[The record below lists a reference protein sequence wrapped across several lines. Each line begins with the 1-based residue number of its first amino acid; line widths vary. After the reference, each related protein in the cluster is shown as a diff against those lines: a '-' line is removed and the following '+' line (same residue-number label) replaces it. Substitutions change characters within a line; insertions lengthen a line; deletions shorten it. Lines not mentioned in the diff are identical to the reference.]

1 MAFKLPK
8 LPFSKDGIKGFISAE
23 TLNYHHGKHH
33 QTYITKL
40 NENLEKPD
48 SKEWAGKSLH
58 DIVKGCKKPAIFNN
72 AAQHWNH
79 TFYWYCISPNP
90 TQPSAELKALLEKKW
105 GTV

>member
-23 TLNYHHGKHH
+23 TLSYHHGKHH

-48 SKEWAGKSLH
+48 AKDWQGKSLH
-58 DIVKGCKKPAIFNN
+58 DIVKACKTPAIFNN

-79 TFYWYCISPNP
+79 TFYWNRITAVND
-90 TQPSAELKALLEKKW
+90 
-105 GTV
+105 